1 MQVFDLHQEVCLLKV
16 FVMVMSVWIVDM
28 NLGSSC
34 PNRSVLSIILPSVIK
49 LLDPGSGNRKEEAR
63 SLTPPGCCMW
73 GHPHEARSLTPPGC
87 CMWVAPLPKLRNLL
101 LRYGEEEETR
111 QKTGFRRVLLEDNE
125 HKRRLVQQSG
135 PSRRIRH
142 GKVIVTAAA
151 DVLLSRL
158 RKKSFGQESA
168 KNKSRTIAPGAQERS
183 RVMVLCHQK
192 YPQFRPEPTFSAAC

>member
-49 LLDPGSGNRKEEAR
+49 LLDPGSGNRKE
-63 SLTPPGCCMW
+63 
-73 GHPHEARSLTPPGC
+73 EARSLTPPGC

-168 KNKSRTIAPGAQERS
+168 KNKSRTIAPGAQEGS